1 MNQTPQQRAKLLFSG
16 SIGFY
21 VTAYSLYQATDELHF
36 PAFVVNLA
44 YAAELS
50 VKAFV
55 LQNSPN
61 ADEKVLRQIGHDLNE
76 GLESAIRGG
85 YAPPNETTKDLF
97 NILNDHHIH
106 HYARYLSG
114 PPISMKPFPLM
125 LTAMAHHLT
134 TIGGQMS
141 MPVRL
146 PTPQRTSASRSR

>member
-1 MNQTPQQRAKLLFSG
+1 MDHTPQQHAKLLFSG

-21 VTAYSLYQATDELHF
+21 ITAHSLYQMTDEIHF
-36 PAFVVNLA
+36 SAFVVNLA

-55 LQNSPN
+55 LENSPN
-61 ADEKVLRQIGHDLNE
+61 ADEKMLRQIGHDLNA
-76 GLESAIRGG
+76 GLQSAIRVG
-85 YAPPNETTKDLF
+85 YAPPNEVTKDLF

-106 HYARYLSG
+106 HSARYLSG
-114 PPISMKPFPLM
+114 PPINMKPFALM

-134 TIGGQMS
+134 TIGEKMS

-146 PTPQRTSASRSR
+146 PTPPRISAP